1 MTFILLGFLTLV
13 ILRFSYFGDQYH
25 RNNLINNTVCSYR
38 LADPRTWLCNI
49 FRLGDMVEAAGG
61 NYTTLATTGGVVA
74 IHIKWK
80 CNLDFDF
87 LKNCLPE

>member
-1 MTFILLGFLTLV
+1 MKCVLF
-13 ILRFSYFGDQYH
+13 RYH
-25 RNNLINNTVCSYR
+25 RNNMPAKVCVYNFSEP
-38 LADPRTWLCNI
+38 DTWMCNI
-49 FRLGDMVEAAGG
+49 FKLGDMVEAAGG